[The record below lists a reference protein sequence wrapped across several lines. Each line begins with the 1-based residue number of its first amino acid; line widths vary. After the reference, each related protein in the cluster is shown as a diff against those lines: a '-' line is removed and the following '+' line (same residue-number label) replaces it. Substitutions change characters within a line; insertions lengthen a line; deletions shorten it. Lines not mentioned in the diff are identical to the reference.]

1 MKSIKIFRKKGK
13 RIMVVKTQSADCE
26 LGICD
31 TKNLTEQR
39 EQLELWQEKCV
50 RLRTTS
56 EQRISNL
63 EVNLSGLKQKRDTE
77 IAQLRVDYDKA
88 LTRGDAIS
96 AGEILRNI
104 KKCFDNLVAV
114 ARQVKEADGDIEDLR
129 TIQDELRS
137 DALKLITI
145 TERNFLDA
153 QQQDILARA
162 LLSDISSVDSN
173 FQKYAEIHAAG
184 LKVADQI
191 LSE

>member
-1 MKSIKIFRKKGK
+1 MTVDKQNLDI
-13 RIMVVKTQSADCE
+13 E
-26 LGICD
+26 LGVQETTD
-31 TKNLTEQR
+31 LALQK
-39 EQLELWQEKCV
+39 EQLSLRQEKCV
-50 RLRTTS
+50 RLRTSS

-114 ARQVKEADGDIEDLR
+114 ARQVKEADSDIEDLQ
-129 TIQDELRS
+129 TMQEALRV
-137 DALKLITI
+137 DALKII
-145 TERNFLDA
+145 SMTEQNMSDA
-153 QQQDILARA
+153 QNQNVQSHA
-162 LLSDISSVDSN
+162 LLSAIESIDRN
-173 FQKYAEIHAAG
+173 FRKYNDIHAAG